1 MFDDDDMIMIS
12 ALQHAMFCERQ
23 YALIHLEQI
32 WAENRFTAE
41 GEALHERVHRERH
54 ESRRL
59 FREEY
64 GMSARSLK
72 FGLTGKCDL
81 VEIWLDPNT
90 KKPIRVNPVEFK
102 RGRKK
107 ANDVDRVQLCAQA
120 LCLEETF
127 SLPIEKGEFYY
138 LQERRRVSAD
148 IDDDLRA
155 KTVAITAQIRAIN
168 ACEKTP
174 IASYDKKRCD
184 ACSLIDYC
192 MPKYATK
199 SVRRYM
205 QNQIKAGLTSLCE
218 SC

>member
-1 MFDDDDMIMIS
+1 MFTEDDLIPMS
-12 ALQHAMFCERQ
+12 ALSHAYYCPRR

-90 KKPIRVNPVEFK
+90 KKPVRVNPVEFK

-107 ANDVDRVQLCAQA
+107 ANDVDRVQLCAQT
-120 LCLEETF
+120 LCLEEAF
-127 SLPIEKGEFYY
+127 NLPIDKGEFYY
-138 LQERRRVSAD
+138 FQERRRVSAD
-148 IDDDLRA
+148 INDDLRA
-155 KTVAITAQIRAIN
+155 TTIALIDRIRAIN

-174 IASYDKKRCD
+174 IATYDKKKCD

-192 MPKYATK
+192 MPKYAVK
-199 SVRRYM
+199 SVNRYARA
-205 QNQIKAGLTSLCE
+205 QIAKCLAN
-218 SC
+218 